1 MTVELPS
8 VTENLPPLYKALT
21 PLTAEHHGSFGL
33 AEQQDYGF
41 AAQSNSFPLAIDEF
55 AAAQRHYPI
64 LFTTGDSPMPAV
76 LVSVE
81 QGRNPYVDD
90 NGAWKNS
97 AYVPAYIRRYPFML
111 VRAKSNNND
120 FALCFDNESAKVSDV
135 ATNTFFATDGQPTKT
150 TKSIMDFCVNYEK
163 SIDTTRRTCRELA
176 ELDILADPAIKIS
189 RGTQTLELKGFR
201 IVDEQ
206 KLRALPAET
215 LARLTTSG
223 VMGAIYAHLF
233 SLAALGQL
241 EELSS
246 ALSKIDGKSNI
257 H

>member
-1 MTVELPS
+1 MSIALPS
-8 VTENLPPLYKALT
+8 VTDNLPPLYESLT

-33 AEQQDYGF
+33 AEKQDYGF
-41 AAQSNSFPLAIDEF
+41 AAKSNSFPLAIDEF

-64 LFTTGDSPMPAV
+64 LFTTGDSPMPAA

-81 QGRNPYVDD
+81 QGKNPYVGND
-90 NGAWKNS
+90 GTWKTA
-97 AYVPAYIRRYPFML
+97 AYVPAYLRRYPFML
-111 VRAKSNNND
+111 VRAKSHNND
-120 FALCFDNESAKVSDV
+120 FALCFDKESEKVSDV
-135 ATNTFFATDGQPTKT
+135 AANTFFATDGQPTKT

-189 RGTQTLELKGFR
+189 RGSQTLELKGFR

-206 KLRALPAET
+206 RLRALPAET
-215 LARLTTSG
+215 IARLTTSG

-241 EELSS
+241 EELST
-246 ALSKIDGKSNI
+246 ALTRIDGQSNV